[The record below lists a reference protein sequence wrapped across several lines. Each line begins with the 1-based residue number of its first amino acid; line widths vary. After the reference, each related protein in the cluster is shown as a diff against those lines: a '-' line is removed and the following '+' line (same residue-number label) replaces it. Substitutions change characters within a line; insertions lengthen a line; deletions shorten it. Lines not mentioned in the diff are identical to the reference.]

1 MVDIQTLKS
10 KKLKCILNKSKIC
23 LGSANFGKIYGYKN
37 SKVKKKEFLKIF
49 KYAKLKNIKYID
61 TAFSYSNSQK
71 IIGKYSLNLKDNYQN
86 SELPKSA
93 SNPQNWIKDYFKS
106 LK

>member
-1 MVDIQTLKS
+1 MHSDLKR
-10 KKLKCILNKSKIC
+10 IC

-49 KYAKLKNIKYID
+49 KYAKLKNIKYIY

-71 IIGKYSLNLKDNYQN
+71 IIVKYSLKLKIITKIQSYQN
-86 SELPKSA
+86 QPLI
-93 SNPQNWIKDYFKS
+93 QN
-106 LK
+106 